1 MDTVSVFSL
10 LEGVVFCLSVV
21 AGIIWLRQRRMRGL
35 YNACKVAIR
44 SENTFDL
51 KGYNG
56 FYFSKTKEH
65 VPEFLPNLILPRK
78 ESWRLW
84 RKSLPRGLETRSW
97 ASLSCGRPALGRWK
111 LLLGPLLHN
120 FEFRLKWSDVC

>member
-35 YNACKVAIR
+35 YNACKVTIR

-51 KGYNG
+51 QRKGYNG
-56 FYFSKTKEH
+56 FYFKIK
-65 VPEFLPNLILPRK
+65 
-78 ESWRLW
+78 
-84 RKSLPRGLETRSW
+84 
-97 ASLSCGRPALGRWK
+97 AK
-111 LLLGPLLHN
+111 LQIIR
-120 FEFRLKWSDVC
+120 F

>member
-35 YNACKVAIR
+35 YNACKVTSR

-51 KGYNG
+51 KGYNR
-56 FYFSKTKEH
+56 FHFLKTK
-65 VPEFLPNLILPRK
+65 
-78 ESWRLW
+78 
-84 RKSLPRGLETRSW
+84 
-97 ASLSCGRPALGRWK
+97 
-111 LLLGPLLHN
+111 
-120 FEFRLKWSDVC
+120 